1 MADQWLIKG
10 REYANCNCDQGC
22 PCQFNA
28 PSTHGHCHGIFTGII
43 DEGHFGDVDLG
54 GLDYA
59 IIAKWPGEIAEGN
72 GETGTIVNERA
83 SDQQRDA
90 LNKILRGESTAPGA
104 TIFSVLSST
113 MSKVHDTLYR
123 SIDVSIDI
131 EARQANLRIDE
142 LVESSGTPM
151 KNPFNGEDARARIHL
166 PNGFEYTYAEIGNG
180 VSKASGHISIE
191 LAGTH
196 GQFCLLHMNQ
206 DGVIR

>member
-28 PSTHGHCHGIFTGII
+28 PSTHGYCHGIFTGII
-43 DEGHFGDVDLG
+43 DKGHFDEIDLG

-59 IIAKWPGEIAEGN
+59 IIAKWPGEIADGN
-72 GETGTIVNERA
+72 GEIETIVNERA

-123 SIDVSIDI
+123 SMDWS
-131 EARQANLRIDE
+131 
-142 LVESSGTPM
+142 
-151 KNPFNGEDARARIHL
+151 NPPAHR
-166 PNGFEYTYAEIGNG
+166 
-180 VSKASGHISIE
+180 
-191 LAGTH
+191 
-196 GQFCLLHMNQ
+196 
-206 DGVIR
+206 